1 MARLVNRSEGFTIV
15 EVAVTLVVI
24 GIFMV
29 VILSMQAQVST
40 ISVLS
45 AQQTK
50 ASFLAYNNM
59 RRYANDSPPSWFKC
73 NTGSSGTR
81 YRVMERTE
89 SIDGLPGMVRQE
101 GYASAP
107 YGCKDASSSGG
118 DKSSLGMPV
127 KVESVVEYGLPSSG
141 VGSGRKVTHATY
153 AAF

>member
-1 MARLVNRSEGFTIV
+1 MARLVNKSEGFTIV

-29 VILSMQAQVST
+29 IILSMQAQVST

-73 NTGSSGTR
+73 NTGSSSTR
-81 YRVMERTE
+81 YKVMEITE

-101 GYASAP
+101 VYASAP
-107 YGCKDASSSGG
+107 YGCKDASSGG
-118 DKSSLGMPV
+118 GKSSLGMPV
-127 KVESVVEYGLPSSG
+127 KVESIVEYGLPSSG
-141 VGSGRKVTHATY
+141 SGSGRKVTHATY

>member
-45 AQQTK
+45 TQQTK

-73 NTGSSGTR
+73 SSDPSSTR
-81 YRVMERTE
+81 YKVMEKTE
-89 SIDGLPGMVRQE
+89 MIDGLPGMVRQE
-101 GYASAP
+101 VYASAP
-107 YGCKDASSSGG
+107 YGCKDVSSG
-118 DKSSLGMPV
+118 
-127 KVESVVEYGLPSSG
+127 SG
-141 VGSGRKVTHATY
+141 G
-153 AAF
+153 